1 LTELFSLAVLFFVGL
16 FAGFINVMAGGGSS
30 LTLPALLFLGLDAA
44 VANGTNRIAI
54 LFQNIFGS
62 LSFKNEKVSQLKV
75 SLLMAVFTL
84 PGAVLGALAAV
95 RIGNHTFKIILAVVM
110 IGIILS
116 MVVPIKY
123 KKDYQERIEKI
134 PWLIYPVMF
143 LIGFYGGFIQVGVGF
158 ILLASIHFILKV
170 NLVYANMHKIMVVL
184 IYTIPVILVFLFT
197 DNINWKYGLT
207 LATGNSLG
215 AWWSAKI
222 AVRKGEKIVRVILIV
237 TIFIIALKLLGIF

>member
-1 LTELFSLAVLFFVGL
+1 MTELFSLAVLFFVGL